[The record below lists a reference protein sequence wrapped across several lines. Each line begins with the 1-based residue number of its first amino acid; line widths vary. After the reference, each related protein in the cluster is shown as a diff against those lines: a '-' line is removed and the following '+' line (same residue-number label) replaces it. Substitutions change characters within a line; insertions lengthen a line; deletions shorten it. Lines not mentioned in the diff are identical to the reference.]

1 MNGFPGVVPECP
13 QDIARD
19 KLNNVL
25 TGITIKSGLLQSKVS
40 NGALRS
46 ELRELE
52 ELALQAVMLVRQL

>member
-1 MNGFPGVVPECP
+1 MPERP

-25 TGITIKSGLLQSKVS
+25 TGISIKSGLLQSKVS